1 MKRILLV
8 DDSEIVRKAI
18 KLFLEAQGLACEE
31 AEHGAAAFARLE
43 EGHGIDL
50 VVSDN
55 QMPVMT
61 GLELL
66 KKVAGRPKLH
76 PLPFILNSGHVTE
89 ALREQALQDGA
100 YAVLSKPT
108 DFSELARAIN
118 TALGTY
124 SGISLN

>member
-8 DDSEIVRKAI
+8 DDFGMARHAL
-18 KLFLEAQGLACEE
+18 KLFLEAQGYACDE
-31 AEHGAAAFARLE
+31 ADHGATAFVWLE

-50 VVSDN
+50 VLSDN

-66 KKVAGRPKLH
+66 HKVAGHPTLH
-76 PLPFILNSGHVTE
+76 SLPFILYSGNVTE
-89 ALREQALQDGA
+89 ALRDQALQAGA

-108 DFSELARAIN
+108 DFSEVIRAIHN
-118 TALGTY
+118 ALATH
-124 SGISLN
+124 

>member
-8 DDSEIVRKAI
+8 DDSEMARKAI
-18 KLFLEAQGLACEE
+18 KLFLEAQGYACDE
-31 AEHGAAAFARLE
+31 AEHGAAAFVRLH

-50 VVSDN
+50 VISDN

-66 KKVAGRPKLH
+66 KKVAGHPDLH
-76 PLPFILNSGHVTE
+76 SLPFILNSSNVTE
-89 ALREQALQDGA
+89 ALRDQALQAGA

-108 DFSELARAIN
+108 DFSELVRAIN
-118 TALGTY
+118 TALCPT
-124 SGISLN
+124 I

>member
-8 DDSEIVRKAI
+8 DDCEMVRKAVR
-18 KLFLEAQGLACEE
+18 LFLEAQGYTCDE
-31 AEHGAAAFARLE
+31 AEHGAAAFVRLD

-50 VVSDN
+50 VISDN

-66 KKVAGRPKLH
+66 KKVAGHPNLH
-76 PLPFILNSGHVTE
+76 SLPFILNSGNVTE
-89 ALREQALQDGA
+89 ALRDQALQAGA
-100 YAVLSKPT
+100 HAVLSKPT

-118 TALGTY
+118 IALYPT
-124 SGISLN
+124 I